1 MAKDTLGE
9 LEHQILLA
17 LLRLGGE
24 SYSVPLVLELEECTG
39 REVAQAAMFIILTR
53 LEEKGLVTS
62 RYDQGPGEIGRIRR
76 YFKATPRAVKRL
88 RETRRELNALWDGL
102 GAVLES

>member
-1 MAKDTLGE
+1 MPRDTLGE

-24 SYSVPLVLELEECTG
+24 SYSVPLVLELEERIG
-39 REVAQAAMFIILTR
+39 REVAQAAVFIILTR
-53 LEEKGLVTS
+53 LEEKGLLTS

-76 YFKATPRAVKRL
+76 YFRVTPKAVKRL

-102 GAVLES
+102 DPVLET